1 MCLQVATPIKDLL
14 RTSQK
19 NVKQRSDIQDCWM
32 LMSVKDLRRRR
43 NQVNIKCLFRT
54 TWFGVK
60 ILLVFVCG
68 SSRVILEFEAFF
80 TKKPTTTDGLWGL
93 NYTMY
98 QDEEQN
104 SQFFG
109 TKFHRN
115 LPQKYENFLPRTYT
129 LTIVCEP
136 LFIHNFMQV
145 IATTQMISFSCKMMT
160 TTFHS

>member
-1 MCLQVATPIKDLL
+1 MCFQVATPIKDLL

-80 TKKPTTTDGLWGL
+80 TKKPTTTTDGRTLGASITRCIKMK
-93 NYTMY
+93 NKTVNFSA
-98 QDEEQN
+98 EN
-104 SQFFG
+104 SIEISLKN
-109 TKFHRN
+109 TKISYHV
-115 LPQKYENFLPRTYT
+115 RT
-129 LTIVCEP
+129 LS
-136 LFIHNFMQV
+136 Q
-145 IATTQMISFSCKMMT
+145 
-160 TTFHS
+160 